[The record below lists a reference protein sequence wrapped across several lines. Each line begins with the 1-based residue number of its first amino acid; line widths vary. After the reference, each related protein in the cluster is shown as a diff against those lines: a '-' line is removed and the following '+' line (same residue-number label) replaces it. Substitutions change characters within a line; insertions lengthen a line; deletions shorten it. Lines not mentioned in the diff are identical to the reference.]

1 MLKEKLKSKELHLGL
16 VQKKTSDLEEKDK
29 MRSALAIDRDD
40 AILTVQKLQHK
51 VERLQHA
58 LGNERV
64 KVTNLKAE
72 LAETNE
78 LKVFM
83 HLSLRLIPLP
93 KFIRDVYESLCY
105 FVYLRLCLWNRRQK

>member
-1 MLKEKLKSKELHLGL
+1 MLKEKLKSKELHLEL
-16 VQKKTSDLEEKDK
+16 VQKKTSDLQEKDK

-40 AILTVQKLQHK
+40 AILSVQKLQHK

-78 LKVFM
+78 LKVRYTFYC
-83 HLSLRLIPLP
+83 
-93 KFIRDVYESLCY
+93 V
-105 FVYLRLCLWNRRQK
+105 Q

>member
-1 MLKEKLKSKELHLGL
+1 
-16 VQKKTSDLEEKDK
+16 

-40 AILTVQKLQHK
+40 AILSVQKLQHK

-78 LKVFM
+78 LKVRYTFYC
-83 HLSLRLIPLP
+83 
-93 KFIRDVYESLCY
+93 V
-105 FVYLRLCLWNRRQK
+105 Q